1 MKRRKNNKLT
11 GLTINN
17 IEQIDDYNY
26 EINFHVSKKV
36 EDLFKKVYGL
46 EKLNNNQFIEKI
58 GNLIFEYVKKSLN
71 EKS

>member
-1 MKRRKNNKLT
+1 LKRRKNNKLT

-58 GNLIFEYVKKSLN
+58 GNLIFEYVKKNLN

>member
-58 GNLIFEYVKKSLN
+58 GNLIFEYVKKNLN